1 MVDSVYYKYL
11 NRTFKCHVFC
21 VDTELGGMSQFK
33 AMKRKYVKNSESGQ
47 NPERYRHCMHGGT
60 AWDESQSL
68 GTILR
73 RQCRDAVDM

>member
-1 MVDSVYYKYL
+1 
-11 NRTFKCHVFC
+11 
-21 VDTELGGMSQFK
+21 MSQFK